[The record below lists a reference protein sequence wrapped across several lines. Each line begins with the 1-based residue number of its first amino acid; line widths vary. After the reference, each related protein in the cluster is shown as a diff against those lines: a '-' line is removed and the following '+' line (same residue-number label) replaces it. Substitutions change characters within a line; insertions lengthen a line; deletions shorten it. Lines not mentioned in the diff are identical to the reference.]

1 MRRCYL
7 LSGLLLLMTGLPTLA
22 QTGKPKATTAP
33 KPAATTVKTT
43 LRFRTTWGIFLSDTL
58 PRPELLK
65 LLDSTLVVRD
75 DKNNKYPVVSFDFT
89 YERKE
94 PYLND
99 TTGKPGFYSEFV
111 GDSFKGDKLP
121 ALWAER
127 IKEMLERN
135 EVLYFDNIIINY
147 TGDKLYKVPKLRF
160 NVR

>member
-1 MRRCYL
+1 
-7 LSGLLLLMTGLPTLA
+7 MTGLPTLA